1 MHQTDIPCG
10 GQNKL
15 MRKISVHKSKNIK
28 LNMSRRIRRTPF
40 TDKVEKLG
48 VSDFTVV
55 NHMLLPKGFR
65 KSVEQDYWHLS
76 KHVQLWDV
84 SCQRQVQISGK
95 DAFKLIQKLTPR
107 PLKKMQTGKCFYIP
121 ILNEKGGMINDP
133 VLLKLDDDMF
143 WISIAD
149 SDILLWANGIAI
161 GLGLDVKIKE
171 PDVYPL
177 AVQGPKSEDLLVSIF
192 GEEIRKIKFFNFRIF
207 DFMGTKQIIARSGY
221 SKQDGFEIY
230 FKGFEKY
237 FDSKDLG
244 ENLWDT
250 IWKAGKKFNISPGCP
265 NLIDRIEGGL
275 MSYGNDFTKEN
286 NPYECNLEKYCKF
299 DDHDFIGKKALEKIK
314 KSGLKQKMRG
324 VMFGGKPYKPNGK
337 LLPVLSLS
345 KKIIGRIT
353 SGIFSPRI
361 KKNIGLS
368 MISKDYWKENQKV
381 LVETLDGKLVKGTI
395 TSLPFPK

>member
-1 MHQTDIPCG
+1 MGILYG
-10 GQNKL
+10 GQSNR
-15 MRKISVHKSKNIK
+15 MRKATVKKSQNIK

-40 TDKVEKLG
+40 TNKVEKLG

-65 KSVEQDYWHLS
+65 KTVEEDYWHLN

-84 SCQRQVQISGK
+84 SCQRQVQITGK

-107 PLKKMQTGKCFYIP
+107 PLKNMETGKCFYIP
-121 ILNEKGGMINDP
+121 ILNEHGGMINDP

-161 GLGLDVKIKE
+161 GSNLDVQIKE

-177 AVQGPKSEDLLVSIF
+177 AVQGPKSEELLVSIF
-192 GEEIRKIKFFNFRIF
+192 GESIRKIKFFNFRVF

-237 FDSKDLG
+237 FDSVDIG
-244 ENLWDT
+244 EKLWDT

-275 MSYGNDFTKEN
+275 M
-286 NPYECNLEKYCKF
+286 
-299 DDHDFIGKKALEKIK
+299 
-314 KSGLKQKMRG
+314 
-324 VMFGGKPYKPNGK
+324 
-337 LLPVLSLS
+337 LSL
-345 KKIIGRIT
+345 IHI
-353 SGIFSPRI
+353 
-361 KKNIGLS
+361 
-368 MISKDYWKENQKV
+368 
-381 LVETLDGKLVKGTI
+381 
-395 TSLPFPK
+395 

>member
-1 MHQTDIPCG
+1 MGILYG
-10 GQNKL
+10 GQSNR
-15 MRKISVHKSKNIK
+15 MRKTTVNKSQNIK

-40 TDKVEKLG
+40 TNKVEKLG

-65 KSVEQDYWHLS
+65 RTVEEDYWHLN

-84 SCQRQVQISGK
+84 SCQRQVQITGK

-107 PLKKMQTGKCFYIP
+107 PLKNMETGKCFYIP
-121 ILNEKGGMINDP
+121 ILNEHGGMINDP

-149 SDILLWANGIAI
+149 SVILLWAYGIAI
-161 GLGLDVKIKE
+161 GSNLDVQIKE

-177 AVQGPKSEDLLVSIF
+177 AVQGPKSEELLVSIF
-192 GEEIRKIKFFNFRIF
+192 GESIRKIKFFNFRVF

-221 SKQDGFEIY
+221 SKQDGFEFY

-237 FDSKDLG
+237 FDSVDIG
-244 ENLWDT
+244 EKLWDT

-275 MSYGNDFTKEN
+275 MSYGNDFTKDN
-286 NPYECNLEKYCKF
+286 NPFECNLDKYCKSSS
-299 DDHDFIGKKALEKIK
+299 HNFIGKKALEEIK
-314 KSGLKQKMRG
+314 KKGLKQKMRG

-337 LLPVLSLS
+337 LLPVLSQN

-353 SGIFSPRI
+353 SGIFSPKY

-368 MISKDYWKENQKV
+368 MISKGHWNENEKII
-381 LVETLDGKLVKGTI
+381 VETSDGKLVKGTI
-395 TSLPFPK
+395 TTLPFPK

>member
-1 MHQTDIPCG
+1 MDILYG
-10 GQNKL
+10 GQSNR
-15 MRKISVHKSKNIK
+15 MRKATVKKSQNIK

-40 TDKVEKLG
+40 TNKVEKLG

-65 KSVEQDYWHLS
+65 KTVEEDYWHLN

-84 SCQRQVQISGK
+84 SCQRQVQITGK

-107 PLKKMQTGKCFYIP
+107 PLKNMETGKCFYIP
-121 ILNEKGGMINDP
+121 ILNEHGGMINDP

-161 GLGLDVKIKE
+161 GSNLDVQIKE

-177 AVQGPKSEDLLVSIF
+177 AVQGPKSEELLVSIF
-192 GEEIRKIKFFNFRIF
+192 GESIRKIKFFNFRVF

-237 FDSKDLG
+237 FDSIDIG
-244 ENLWDT
+244 EKLWDT

-275 MSYGNDFTKEN
+275 MSYGNDFTKDN
-286 NPYECNLEKYCKF
+286 NPFECNLDKYCNGNSN
-299 DDHDFIGKKALEKIK
+299 HEFIGKKALTEIINNGVK
-314 KSGLKQKMRG
+314 KRMRG
-324 VMFGGKPYKPNGK
+324 IIFDGDPIVATSKP
-337 LLPVLSLS
+337 LPVLNEDD
-345 KKIIGRIT
+345 KKIGEIT
-353 SGIFSPRI
+353 SGIYSPRI
-361 KKNIGLS
+361 KKNVGLS
-368 MISKDYWKENQKV
+368 MILKDYWNDGQKV
-381 LVETLDGKLVKGTI
+381 LVDTLDEKKRNGTV